1 MGLSIMTTPEPATG
15 LIPATWTTRRII
27 LGTLVVL
34 LMVVGFLLLYRFLP
48 VAVTIFSGIVISVA
62 IAPSVDWLHRHGLPR
77 ALCVILIYL
86 LLVLIVGFIVL
97 LVPP

>member
-1 MGLSIMTTPEPATG
+1 MGLSIMTTPEPANG

-34 LMVVGFLLLYRFLP
+34 FMVVGFLLLYRFLL
-48 VAVTIFSGIVISVA
+48 VAVTIFSGLVISIA

-77 ALCVILIYL
+77 ALCVNLIYL
-86 LLVLIVGFIVL
+86 LL
-97 LVPP
+97 LV